1 SALVNPRKPRE
12 CCLCEKWRG
21 LAGFWSYCR
30 EAWGRALCKTSNDN
44 EYRLQCRIRITSL
57 HIFFAALLLFTLLLV
72 ITRDQSVIALNREY
86 FPGRAHGGFS
96 SFRTMTTRLWR
107 RLGLRPR
114 FFVTDAKALGK
125 VCGG

>member
-1 SALVNPRKPRE
+1 MLSLREMARPGWLLVVLPRSVGE
-12 CCLCEKWRG
+12 
-21 LAGFWSYCR
+21 
-30 EAWGRALCKTSNDN
+30 ALCKTSNDN